1 MKTTVL
7 MTLLLA
13 TQLSHA
19 ADSDTA
25 QCDRAADPMHPGN
38 PPGVTGEE
46 STPNYDEDS
55 AAWDAL
61 RLACENSY
69 AAHPDT
75 PRYAY
80 QLARLYY
87 TRDYSVSGQKYLK
100 TAAEQGDPVAQNT
113 YGNTLNEQSYDG
125 TDWLKKAAAQ
135 GYIPAM
141 ESLGDYYSRTNDDNP
156 DENHADPAQA
166 HEWYEKA
173 AAAGN
178 ASAAYK
184 LGEILR
190 PDAPEQAHDWYQKAA
205 AGGEL
210 HAALPLGDYYRERDP
225 DKARTYYEAATSL
238 REPEAYYKLAELLR
252 TSEPAV
258 ARAWYRK
265 AALGGYDTN
274 DSAGKAATALGD
286 IYRHGENVPQNLT
299 EAYAWYIRS
308 GSVPALLALASMHE
322 NGEGVEA
329 DPQLARE
336 YYNRI
341 SENYEYQIP
350 PVPENTTAVA
360 LAYQKHADLADA
372 DTPAEERKA
381 DYRQSLRLGND
392 AAIEKLRA
400 LGETPYDINQILNER
415 RQLRGD

>member
-1 MKTTVL
+1 MKTP
-7 MTLLLA
+7 LLLA
-13 TQLSHA
+13 LLLAVPLAHA
-19 ADSDTA
+19 DDDTA
-25 QCDRAADPMHPGN
+25 QCDRAADPLHPGN
-38 PPGVTGEE
+38 PSGVRGAEQPPRFDDDNT
-46 STPNYDEDS
+46 
-55 AAWDAL
+55 AWDTL

-87 TRDYSVSGQKYLK
+87 ARDYNVSAEKYLK
-100 TAAEQGDPVAQNT
+100 IAAEQGDPVAQNT
-113 YGNTLNEQSYDG
+113 YGNTLNEQGYDG

-141 ESLGDYYSRTNDDNP
+141 EDLGDHYDAT
-156 DENHADPAQA
+156 ENLGAAL
-166 HEWYEKA
+166 EWYEKA
-173 AAAGN
+173 AEAGN
-178 ASAAYK
+178 ARAAWK
-184 LGEILR
+184 LGDLLQ
-190 PDAPEQAHDWYQKAA
+190 PYASEQAHDWYQKAA

-210 HAALPLGDYYRERDP
+210 RAALRLGDYYRERDP
-225 DKARTYYEAATSL
+225 AKARTYYQAAASL
-238 REPEAYYKLAELLR
+238 REPEARYKLAELLR
-252 TSEPAV
+252 ASDPAA

-265 AALGGYDTN
+265 AALEGYDNTN
-274 DSAGKAATALGD
+274 SAAKAAETLGD
-286 IYRHGENVPQNLT
+286 LYRHGENVPQNLT
-299 EAYAWYIRS
+299 EAYSWYS
-308 GSVPALLALASMHE
+308 MAGSIPANMALAAMFE

-329 DPQLARE
+329 DRERARLL
-336 YYNRI
+336 YQRV
-341 SENYEYQIP
+341 SENYDYQIEP
-350 PVPENTTAVA
+350 NPQDTPAVA

-400 LGETPYDINQILNER
+400 LGEPPYDINQILNER